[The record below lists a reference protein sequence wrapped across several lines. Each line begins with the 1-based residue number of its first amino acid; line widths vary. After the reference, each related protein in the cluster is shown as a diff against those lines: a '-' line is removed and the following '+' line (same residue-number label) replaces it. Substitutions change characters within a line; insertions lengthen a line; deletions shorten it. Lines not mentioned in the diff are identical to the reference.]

1 VRFHLGVGQ
10 RFTFIVPEQK
20 RFMSSR
26 LSVYYE
32 VSTCDLYVRQKMLN
46 KDIPLKDIITLG
58 VGLQWAI

>member
-1 VRFHLGVGQ
+1 
-10 RFTFIVPEQK
+10 
-20 RFMSSR
+20 MSSR